1 MRRARV
7 LPLFAVCA
15 AALLGVMAWLT
26 ATVRRLEQA
35 ERRGREQAALE
46 ESVRLALWRMDSL
59 LGPFLAQESLLAPPA
74 SPHVR
79 VRFRWDSRGR
89 LSALRS
95 GSRPGKES
103 GASAPREEVDQT
115 QARLRDMARWADRAV
130 LLARLPA
137 EWMSIEPAAS
147 QARSATSVA
156 SIPAPVEDTNRAPGT
171 IDSRA
176 LALPANVDAQQRALN
191 VREFEARA
199 QNVAVQQAEVPKSA
213 PVRPPTPVAGEPSR
227 MTLLQPVWMGKELIL
242 ARRVRLGREELIQ
255 GAWLDWS
262 ELKPWLIGAIRDL
275 LPEARLEPVRDG
287 GKDPARRLAALP
299 LRLIPGRPAAAV
311 PAATPGLLPPLT
323 VAWVLAGLS
332 VAAAGSLL
340 WGMATL
346 GERRAAFVSAVTHE
360 LRTPLT
366 TLRMYAEMLSEGIVR
381 GEQQQREYL
390 ETIRREADRQ
400 SHLVENVLSYS
411 RLERGRYRPARETT
425 SVGSLLSPLTGGL
438 AAHAERTGMKFVAP
452 EAGSW
457 ASVLVYVD
465 RAAVERILFNL
476 VDNACKYAQ
485 EATDRRIHLDCQVEE
500 RAVRLSVADHGP
512 GLTARDARQLFR
524 PFRKSARDA
533 AQSAPGVG
541 LGLALSRRLARAIGG
556 DLSLEPS
563 AGGGPRFC
571 LSLPRA

>member
-59 LGPFLAQESLLAPPA
+59 LGPFLAQESSLAPPA

-79 VRFRWDSRGR
+79 VRFQWDPNGR
-89 LSALRS
+89 L
-95 GSRPGKES
+95 GVFRPGS
-103 GASAPREEVDQT
+103 GPGPERAAPSSSEPADQT
-115 QARLRDMARWADRAV
+115 RARLREMARWADRAV

-137 EWMSIEPAAS
+137 EWLSIEPAAS
-147 QARSATSVA
+147 QGRATSPVA
-156 SIPAPVEDTNRAPGT
+156 PAGAPVDARAGAPVA
-171 IDSRA
+171 IVA
-176 LALPANVDAQQRALN
+176 KPAESFVNPAAQQRALN

-199 QNVAVQQAEVPKSA
+199 QNVAIQQAAIPKPA
-213 PVRPPTPVAGEPSR
+213 PVRPSTPVTREPSR
-227 MTLLQPVWMGKELIL
+227 MTLLQPVWLGEELVL
-242 ARRVRLGREELIQ
+242 ARRVRLGQEELVQ
-255 GAWLDWS
+255 GAWLDGTG
-262 ELKPWLIGAIRDL
+262 LKAWLVGAVRDL

-287 GKDPARRLAALP
+287 ENDPARRLAALP
-299 LRLIPGRPAAAV
+299 LRLVPGPPAAAAPV
-311 PAATPGLLPPLT
+311 ATPGLLLPLA

-332 VAAAGSLL
+332 LAAVGSLL

-366 TLRMYAEMLSEGIVR
+366 TFRMYTEMLAEGMVQ
-381 GEQQQREYL
+381 GEPERREYF
-390 ETIRREADRQ
+390 ETLRREADRQ

-411 RLERGRYRPARETT
+411 RLESGRYRAARETAP
-425 SVGSLLSPLTGGL
+425 VASLLSPLTGAL
-438 AAHAERTGMKFVAP
+438 AAQAERTGMSFVAP
-452 EAGSW
+452 EAGPW
-457 ASVLVYVD
+457 ESVLVRVD
-465 RAAVERILFNL
+465 RSAVDRILLNL
-476 VDNACKYAQ
+476 VDNACKYARD
-485 EATDRRIHLDCQVEE
+485 AADRRVHLECEVEE
-500 RAVRLSVADHGP
+500 RAVRLCVADHGP
-512 GLTARDARQLFR
+512 GVAARDGRQLFR

-556 DLSLEPS
+556 DLFLAPS
-563 AGGGPRFC
+563 SSEGARFC
-571 LSLPRA
+571 LRLPRA